1 MAKMNDLAIAAGT
14 DVVAVPD
21 PRARLKLIGAA
32 ALVTALAAG
41 AGSLYGVAIIST
53 VKDAIDAKARMEE
66 AATAPRYTDATNLK
80 ELPPIITNLA
90 DPPDTWI
97 RLEAAIVFD
106 SKPDPV
112 PAVMAGE
119 ITGDILAFLRTLT
132 LSQIEGASGLR
143 QLREDL
149 NERVAIRSSGRVHE
163 LIIQTLV
170 VQ

>member
-1 MAKMNDLAIAAGT
+1 MAKTNDVA
-14 DVVAVPD
+14 VVADAVAPSD
-21 PRARLKLIGAA
+21 PKAGLKLAGGVVLI
-32 ALVTALAAG
+32 TALAAL

-53 VKDAIDAKARMEE
+53 VKDVIDAKARHEE
-66 AATAPRYTDATNLK
+66 GGAVASRYGVATDLK

-97 RLEAAIVFD
+97 RLEAAIVVD
-106 SKPDPV
+106 NKPDQV
-112 PAVMAGE
+112 PALMLGE

-149 NERVAIRSSGRVHE
+149 NERAAIRSSGRVRE
-163 LIIQTLV
+163 LIIETLV